1 MNGVENC
8 SNVVFFSQGES
19 LLKKFSPMQEVFF
32 VNLGQ
37 KIGSDLLPRMTNK
50 NSPTIDIYKGT
61 VYNREVLSDK
71 PSHKPFHIV
80 RFYKAPNAQIAVMQ
94 EQGQKSQAFRRALLV
109 RHCYPSNVEA

>member
-71 PSHKPFHIV
+71 PSHKPFYIV
-80 RFYKAPNAQIAVMQ
+80 RFYEARNAKLLSCKNKVRKA
-94 EQGQKSQAFRRALLV
+94 KLLEEL
-109 RHCYPSNVEA
+109 Y